1 MYAITGVT
9 GHVGGATARTL
20 LERGVPVRAV
30 VRDEAK
36 AARWSDLGAETAVA
50 DLGDVAALSAAL
62 SGCAGAFLLL
72 PTLPSGSDSEHR
84 RLVESIAG
92 AVEASGVPHVVELSS
107 WGAELLEG
115 TGPIRWLHMLEN
127 RLRQTGTTVTAVRA
141 CHFQE
146 KVEAVLGPVLGEG
159 IYPVFGETAD
169 RPIPMVATRDISE
182 VAAQSLLAPPS
193 GDQIIDLEG
202 PATTER
208 EVADIVAEMLG
219 RPLQVVTIP
228 REAWTPTLVAAGL
241 SPALA
246 SEVAALTEADERG
259 LLRPTSEHHRTGPTP
274 ITDTISQVLEAV
286 RVA

>member
-20 LERGVPVRAV
+20 LEQGVPVRAV

-36 AARWSDLGAETAVA
+36 AARWSDLGAETAIA
-50 DLGDVAALSAAL
+50 DLGDVAALSTAL

-72 PTLPSGSDSEHR
+72 PTLPSGLDSEHL

-92 AVEASGVPHVVELSS
+92 AVEASGVPHVVVLSS
-107 WGAELLEG
+107 WGAELPGG
-115 TGPIRWLHMLEN
+115 TGPIRWLHRLEN
-127 RLRQTGTTVTAVRA
+127 RLRGTGTTVTAVRS

-146 KVEAVLGPVLGEG
+146 KVESVLEAVLGEG
-159 IYPVFGETAD
+159 IFPVFGESAD
-169 RPIPMVATRDISE
+169 RPVPMVATRDIGE

-193 GDQIIDLEG
+193 GHQIIDLEG

-208 EVADIVAEMLG
+208 EVAEAVAEALG
-219 RPLQVVTIP
+219 RPVQVLTIP
-228 REAWTPTLVAAGL
+228 REAWAPTLVGAGL

-274 ITDTISQVLEAV
+274 ITDTIARVLEAA

>member
-20 LERGVPVRAV
+20 LEQGVPVRAV
-30 VRDEAK
+30 VREEAK
-36 AARWSDLGAETAVA
+36 AARWSHLGAETAVA
-50 DLGDVAALSAAL
+50 DLGDVDALGAAL

-92 AVEASGVPHVVELSS
+92 AVEASGVPQVVVLSS
-107 WGAELLEG
+107 WGAELPEG
-115 TGPIRWLHMLEN
+115 TGPIRWLHDLEN
-127 RLRQTGTTVTAVRA
+127 RLRRTGATVTAVRA

-146 KVEAVLGPVLGEG
+146 KVESVLGAVLGEG
-159 IYPVFGETAD
+159 IFPVFGETAD
-169 RPIPMVATRDISE
+169 RPIPMVATRDIGE

-193 GDQIIDLEG
+193 GHQIIDLDG
-202 PATTER
+202 AAVTDR
-208 EVADIVAEMLG
+208 EVADAVAEVLG

-228 REAWTPTLVAAGL
+228 REAWDPTLIDAGL

-246 SEVAALTEADERG
+246 GEIAALTEADERG
-259 LLRPTSEHHRTGPTP
+259 LLRPTSEHRRTGTTP
-274 ITDTISQVLEAV
+274 IADTISRVLEAA